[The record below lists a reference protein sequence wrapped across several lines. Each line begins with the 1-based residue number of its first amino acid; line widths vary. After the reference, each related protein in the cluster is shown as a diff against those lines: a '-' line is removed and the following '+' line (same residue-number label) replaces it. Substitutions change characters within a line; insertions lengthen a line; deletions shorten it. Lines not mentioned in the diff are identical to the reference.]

1 MKEQI
6 LEMENYASEHNV
18 PIIEKKSIAFIM
30 KYIRDNN
37 IKNVLEIGSAIG
49 YTTINLALLDNVY
62 VTTIE
67 HDLNRYN
74 LCIENIK
81 DFNVENKVSAINDDA
96 LTVFISQKFDLIFID
111 AAKAKNILFFEKY
124 RVNLKDNGIIII
136 DNMDLNDFKQHVSMK
151 KRVFYEQKINEL
163 KEYLNKLTDFDVSYS
178 PIGDG
183 IAFLKKK

>member
-1 MKEQI
+1 MKTFEEIEQ
-6 LEMENYASEHNV
+6 YAKDNFV
-18 PIIEKKSIAFIM
+18 PIARKDFVTFLKKLVVA
-30 KYIRDNN
+30 NN
-37 IKNVLEIGSAIG
+37 YTDILEIGSAIG

-67 HDLNRYN
+67 HDINRYN

-81 DFNVENKVSAINDDA
+81 DFNVWNKVSAINDDA

-111 AAKAKNILFFEKY
+111 AAKAKNIMFFEKY
-124 RVNLKDNGIIII
+124 RVNLKDKGIIII

-163 KEYLNKLTDFDVSYS
+163 KEYLNKLTDFEVSYL

>member
-1 MKEQI
+1 MKTFEEIEQYAKD
-6 LEMENYASEHNV
+6 NYV
-18 PIIEKKSIAFIM
+18 PIARKDFVTFLKKLIV
-30 KYIRDNN
+30 DNN
-37 IKNVLEIGSAIG
+37 YTDILEIGSAIG

-124 RVNLKDNGIIII
+124 RVNLKDKGIIII

-163 KEYLNKLTDFDVSYS
+163 KEYLNKLTDFDVSYL

>member
-1 MKEQI
+1 MKTFEEIEQ
-6 LEMENYASEHNV
+6 YAKDNFV
-18 PIIEKKSIAFIM
+18 PIARKDFVAFLQ
-30 KYIRDNN
+30 KLVVDNN
-37 IKNVLEIGSAIG
+37 YTDILEIGSAIG

-67 HDLNRYN
+67 HDLNRYD

-81 DFNVENKVSAINDDA
+81 NFNVENKVSAINDDA

-124 RVNLKDNGIIII
+124 RVNLNDNGIIII
-136 DNMDLNDFKQHVSMK
+136 DNMYLNDFKQHVSMK

-163 KEYLNKLTDFDVSYS
+163 KEYLNKLTDFDVSYL